1 MMENAIFS
9 INKNGF
15 IRGIKYI
22 SSPNYDERPNNAS
35 IDLLV
40 IHNISLPPN
49 EFGGHDIEDFFQNKL
64 DIKKHNYFQSI
75 KDLKVSSHF
84 LIKRSGEVIQFVSCK
99 NRAWHAGKS
108 SWGSRHNCNDFSIGI
123 ELEGSDNTTFDT
135 EQYLQLNLLIK
146 CLCKEYKINDI
157 VGHSDISPNRKSD
170 PGPFFNWNLILK
182 L

>member
-64 DIKKHNYFQSI
+64 DIKKHTYFQSI

-84 LIKRSGEVIQFVSCK
+84 LIKRSG
-99 NRAWHAGKS
+99 
-108 SWGSRHNCNDFSIGI
+108 
-123 ELEGSDNTTFDT
+123 
-135 EQYLQLNLLIK
+135 
-146 CLCKEYKINDI
+146 
-157 VGHSDISPNRKSD
+157 
-170 PGPFFNWNLILK
+170 
-182 L
+182 